1 MRKITILVV
10 LFATLSSYS
19 QYDKSNEIRLNAFGM
34 IAARTLDISYEHY
47 FNEESAVGA
56 SFAFSLA
63 DKYNLFEIKQDYA
76 ITPYYRYYFPNHVAP
91 GMFLE
96 AFLSANAGYN
106 KEEYSDLS
114 NEILDLIDDEDE
126 HIDENDNDL
135 LDDGDYIGLKYS
147 DFAFGIGGGYK
158 YASEGGFV
166 GELYAGVGRNLSGD
180 EKVPTVFPRLGVSFG
195 FRF

>member
-1 MRKITILVV
+1 MKKTIILFVLIASITTN
-10 LFATLSSYS
+10 A
-19 QYDKSNEIRLNAFGM
+19 QYDKTNEIRLNAFAM
-34 IAARTLDISYEHY
+34 IAARTMDISYEHY

-63 DKYNLFEIKQDYA
+63 DKYNLFAIKQDYA
-76 ITPYYRYYFPNHVAP
+76 ITPYYRYYFPSHAAP

-96 AFLSANAGYN
+96 AFLSANGGFN
-106 KEEYSDLS
+106 KEKLADLDEGVYDE
-114 NEILDLIDDEDE
+114 NEDDPIEDDEE
-126 HIDENDNDL
+126 
-135 LDDGDYIGLKYS
+135 YVGLKYS
-147 DFAFGIGGGYK
+147 DFAFGVGGGYK

-166 GELYAGVGRNLSGD
+166 GELFAGVGRNLSGD